1 MVFNL
6 ILFPFYLFKFLPMSE
21 EITKAELLDRIQ
33 KLESIVEFYQQ
44 NAQRDAEA
52 LLKEAESEN
61 DVEKVISKLNFDWIK
76 SVLEHDEYDDL
87 IAKLCEELFTDLWSQ
102 ISHLDFSNY
111 REDNLDFSDIQ
122 AEVYLSCNILE
133 LNSIRTTL
141 EDMGE
146 DGVENIKASN
156 SFEDIY
162 EIDID
167 GNCTYK
173 GNLKNELLEIVEDL
187 DLINLINN
195 GYAITEE
202 LFKRVINL
210 SLGGNK
216 LLQKKCH
223 RQVDY
228 QVEQVLE
235 YASDSI
241 GDTPLTLPRAIFGIA
256 NFIKDLYINDLQ
268 NSEIEFCEFEDYSI
282 EVDCNELKYV
292 SCLDVT
298 GRHIQEQVNLLED
311 ITFFEDCFTES
322 IRILLSQLMPLQ
334 HQTISEE

>member
-1 MVFNL
+1 
-6 ILFPFYLFKFLPMSE
+6 MSE

-33 KLESIVEFYQQ
+33 KLESIVEVYQQ
-44 NAQRDAEA
+44 NAQRD
-52 LLKEAESEN
+52 AESEN

-87 IAKLCEELFTDLWSQ
+87 IEKLCEELFSDLWNQ

-111 REDNLDFSDIQ
+111 RDDNLDFSEIQ
-122 AEVYLSCNILE
+122 ADVNLSCNMLE
-133 LNSIRTTL
+133 LNSIRSTL

-146 DGVENIKASN
+146 AEVESLKGSN
-156 SFEDIY
+156 LFEDIFH
-162 EIDID
+162 IDED

-173 GNLKNELLEIVEDL
+173 GNLKNQLLEVVIDL

-228 QVEQVLE
+228 QVEQVME

-256 NFIKDLYINDLQ
+256 NFIKDLYIDDIQ
-268 NSEIEFCEFEDYSI
+268 NAELELCEFEDFSI
-282 EVDCNELKYV
+282 EVDCNELRYV
-292 SCLDVT
+292 SSLDIR
-298 GRHIQEQVNLLED
+298 GNHIQEQVNMLED

-322 IRILLSQLMPLQ
+322 IRILLSQLKPLQ